1 MKKIIKILI
10 LIVLII
16 FIFVNSSNALSLEQL
31 DGSGAD
37 TGKIQNVGGQ
47 LITIISVIGSMVSVI
62 ALIVLGIKYM
72 LGSVEERA
80 QYKKTLMPYFIGAM
94 FVFAASSIAGMIYNL
109 F

>member
-1 MKKIIKILI
+1 MKKTIKILI
-10 LIVLII
+10 LILLIM
-16 FIFVNSSNALSLEQL
+16 FLFVSSSNAISLEEL
-31 DGSGAD
+31 NGSGAE
-37 TGKIQNVGGQ
+37 TEKIQNVGGQ
-47 LITIISVIGSMVSVI
+47 LITIISVIGSIVSVI
-62 ALIVLGIKYM
+62 ALIALGIKYM